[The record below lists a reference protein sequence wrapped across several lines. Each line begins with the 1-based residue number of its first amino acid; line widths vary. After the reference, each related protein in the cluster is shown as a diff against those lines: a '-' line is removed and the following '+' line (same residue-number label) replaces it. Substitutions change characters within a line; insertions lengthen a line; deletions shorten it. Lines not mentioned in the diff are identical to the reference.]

1 MKGKI
6 VLLLKIIAIA
16 AIIIMGAGFALA
28 EDGTVYKVTLNTNG
42 GTVKSGDVNSYT
54 QGGEDVT
61 LPTNVKKAGYTFDGW
76 YADETFSGNKVTS
89 IPGTETGDKEYFAK
103 WILNPK
109 ANSYN
114 KISGGMYHNLAID
127 QNGNLIVW
135 GLNNNGQL
143 GDGTTADRID
153 LTHIMDG
160 TTFTEISAGG
170 LFSLAIDNAGN
181 LYAWGANG
189 VGQLG
194 DGTTVN
200 KLVPTQIMSGT
211 TFKAISAGISHS
223 LAIDVSGNLY
233 VWGNNNKGQLGN
245 GTTTNIS
252 TPTQIMSGTTFTAIA
267 AAQNYSLAI
276 DSNGNLYAWGENNNG
291 ELGTGD
297 TTAYTVPTQ
306 VMAGTT
312 FKSVV
317 AGRGQAYNLAIDTN
331 GNLYSWGQ
339 NTYGQLGN
347 NSTDD
352 VNTPTQILAGT
363 TFEKISVGY
372 NTSFA
377 IDTDGNL
384 YAWGANG
391 NGELGDGTKTLR
403 KSPVK
408 VAEGTKFTDVSA
420 TWNHTLALG
429 ETGNLYAWGSNENGE
444 LGNGTTE
451 SKLVPTVIAESTD
464 AKYKVEYYK
473 QNLTLDG
480 YELAEEIE
488 LIDTK
493 GQTVTAE
500 KKEYEGFTAKELPS
514 GVVKSDGS
522 LVLKVYY
529 DRNKYKVTLNRNKGL
544 IQEGNITEYTY
555 GIETTLPTNVVYPG
569 NTFGGWY
576 DNESL
581 TGTAV
586 TKISATDTGDKTY
599 YAKWTEDYKKMG
611 FVKVAMAKASLSLAI
626 AESGNLYAWGT
637 GYLGNG
643 TTTSA
648 VPIQI
653 KKELKFKE
661 VSTGAYH
668 VLAIDENENL
678 WAWGGNTSGQ
688 LGDGTNVAKTNP
700 VQVKSGTKF
709 KKVATGN
716 EYSIVLDID
725 GNIWSCGYNI
735 YGVLGNGATNSNN
748 VLTKITS
755 GTKFKD
761 ISAGHFHNIALDEDG
776 NIWTWGHNSNGQLGD
791 GTTTD
796 SSVPKKI
803 NVEKKFKQILA
814 VGGNNGSSA
823 RCFAIDESG
832 KLWTWGHNSN
842 GQLGDGTTEDKLTP
856 VQINVE
862 TKFKKV
868 VGGNT
873 HNLALDENGNLWTWG
888 YNSSG
893 ELGNGTT
900 SNSFIPKKIEME
912 EKFKEVAAGA
922 SSSFAIDEN
931 GNLWAWG
938 YNQYKILGDGT
949 TTDRLV
955 PTKITTAES
964 IKFGLTLDLGGATLE
979 DGDITDYKY
988 GTTTILPIP
997 KKPGYVFKGWYTNP
1011 EFTGDAVTEIA
1022 DDDYGDKSFY
1032 AKWEPATDTPYKVE
1046 HYTQNDTLDGYDLLD
1061 ENIENLTGTTD
1072 TKVTATAKTIAG
1084 YEVNKSVRGT
1094 VESGTILGDGSL
1106 VLKLYY
1112 DKIIETTFDIELS
1125 QENVENSLSIEGS
1138 KYNISLKRSDATVT
1152 EWKDKTTDE
1161 NGKIRITAIDGKN
1174 TMKVY
1179 YEAKSVPGSYVL
1191 DTSKKYVEITV
1202 DKDTKQIKLT
1212 GKMSTGAIAYV
1223 EDNVLYIIEQTYM
1236 KNVENSIRVSAVDS
1250 TDSTIKLGNVSF
1262 EIYYPDGRVKPVVTG
1277 EDGTAEISNIVA
1289 PGTGSYLY
1297 EVRQLNTIRGYKENT
1312 KSKYINIVFNADGI
1326 ITDAQDISAT
1336 NTRMMRS
1343 RVVNRT
1349 AGVTTETEGTD
1360 ENVIANINVEQQRD
1374 ATSGS
1379 TTGAFSDYT
1388 LKIIEKDADT
1398 NDNVQAVTYKVTQQ
1412 NTNNSITDVSTTTQ
1426 TTDVN
1431 GEIVTEVANGETVVI
1446 KIKRINAPTDYK
1458 FNKQEI
1464 TINLTRNSAGE
1475 YIIDTPVD
1483 GVEID
1488 TATKQIIVNRS
1499 IVKRISVSNTA
1510 RTRVNATFYI
1520 TKVDQYMRAL
1530 QGVTL
1535 ELRENATGTK
1545 WELKT
1550 DDNGLAKIESQD
1562 LIDSLGSE
1570 YPQYLNSAEGKL
1582 TFWITEK
1589 SVPVGFERINE
1600 DIGFEMYYE
1609 TTPEGIL
1616 EVTYMNVLDGLSYT
1630 HIVDQEYT
1638 QYEADEYMQLDVKMK
1653 VVNVYSTEA
1662 VKLNSLEIEK
1672 VDAKNTN
1679 TKLSGASFQITVMY
1693 PTAGKLRTTY
1703 TSNKNGII
1711 DISNLYFPEGTSTVQ
1726 ILEKKAPTGY
1736 VLDKTP
1742 TTIKVTNTSGVITVD
1757 GATLEGSTIKVKI
1770 TNTKETEQ
1778 VPYRLVIQKRDADTY
1793 ELIDRT
1799 ATFNVQIENNGYNST
1814 ESLYTTDGTATFTDN
1829 GRGKI
1834 AIAVTETEA
1843 PYGYTKDSETKVIY
1857 IQKDSLY
1864 GSIKL
1869 DTSKTQDTENV
1880 QIVGNTIYLTVY
1892 NTRGYYTSN
1901 PYISIKKVDK
1911 DNTKLGLRYAKFA
1924 ITGPDLTGERITTTG
1939 KTGYAGA
1946 TLNSATSGRYIIEER
1961 EAPTG
1966 YKSIKKIAV
1975 DIVFDSN
1982 GNITS
1987 YNLVKDLGSEYDAS
2001 NVLEISSNQKTLSLK
2016 IGNEQQE
2023 KTTVNVIK
2031 SSTYTLKIDKVSSIS
2046 DSIKLDGAKFDID
2059 IDQQNGSDYSFTDTT
2074 YYERGIIINNL
2085 YGTGKIDVS
2094 LREIMSPSGY
2104 ICNGATRKL
2113 SFTRD
2118 SVTKELTLDESS
2130 LTNLDV
2136 SDVKVD
2142 NVNKRITIKVRNIPA
2157 TYTPVIDIDGNTS
2170 TVVPP
2175 EGVTYNSLTI
2185 ENENIENHNIKIEGT
2200 TFRVYKLSEST
2211 YISSG
2216 KTNKYGLTTISLGNE
2231 VYTTTVR
2238 YLIENYKME
2247 ELGYIRNNNVV
2258 LEVTYN
2264 SDGTMTSASIVQGE
2278 RDSKG
2283 RIVAEIDDGVNY
2295 VGGHRI
2301 KVHIRC
2307 ERVGYTPIASG
2318 KTEWSSASNPR
2329 ADEKRPTTTPEKVT
2343 SPVTPT
2349 DPADPEPDFGVQI
2362 EKVNVYNNKIKV
2374 AGAKYAIYVENEDTN
2389 ESQTIIET
2397 TDKEGKISF
2406 TGLLGYGNFKI
2417 TMVEIESPDGY
2428 ALDEKRQVVRINRA
2442 ENSQLIKILD
2452 KDLGENAYCKI
2463 DNINKI
2469 VKTTIEESPSTI
2481 GFAILKQ
2488 DYDDE
2493 LIALKNGKFEIVDT
2507 ETNEIYELESGVE
2520 GMGYVSLPMK
2530 SNGEHSFSIRE
2541 TLAPEGYNAI
2551 SSTLT
2556 LKVTYLNG
2564 LIASAT
2570 VEGDDE
2576 HASVTNKT
2584 TEYIEVNVLN
2594 EKKKEGV
2601 CYSIELIKADAYY
2614 SSITFADAKI
2624 KIDVDNEKGIKGL
2637 TKTDLTDENGKIN
2650 IDNIYGSGKVDIDIT
2665 ELVPPV
2671 GRRFDTKDKQVQLN
2685 IDETTGWIKLSKGT
2699 KNVDT
2704 FIDNKAKKVTIRLRN
2719 YPDDTIVIG
2728 ANKVDENDNNLMLIG
2743 AEYSIRLQSATSIV
2757 PTKQYANGLL
2767 AFTDIAL
2774 PSETGIHEYTY
2785 IINETKA
2792 PFGYALDS
2800 TDIVLKVTV
2809 QNLNGFK
2816 KITNA
2821 YIESG
2826 RGTVEVYGDEFIHLK
2841 FEDTVNSTT
2850 DTYNVSLNKVDSLN
2864 KEYAIEGALI
2874 GIHVKAESGEDYYKE
2889 ILTDVNG
2896 QINLNDIRGTGRI
2909 EVTIEELKPSDY
2921 YVNVYETKKI
2931 VFTRDAVTNEITMET
2946 DSADGV
2952 VSEENSGNVNIVFEN
2967 ELDADVAVSI
2977 TATKVWNDNNN
2988 KAGKRP
2994 TQVTLQILNGAEVVA
3009 SKIVDETYKNAAD
3022 ENEWKYVFTALPK
3035 YDSNGN
3041 VINYTVEEQEVNSG
3055 DLKFYTSSIDTSTNT
3070 ITNTFT
3076 VPGDTVSVTA
3086 HKVWVDTLEQKD
3098 KRPATIKIVVKN
3110 GSTAVKEETI
3120 TTDSDKD
3127 VVFDNLP
3134 KYDLNGNVINYTVE
3148 EQEVNSG
3155 DLKFYTSSIDTSTNT
3170 ITNTFTVP
3178 GDTVSVTAHK
3188 VWVDTLEQKDKRPA
3202 TIKIVVKNGSTA
3214 VKEETITTDSD
3225 KDVVFDNLPKYD
3237 LNGNVINYT
3246 VEEQEVNS
3254 GDLKFY
3260 TSSIDTSTN
3269 TITNTFTVPGDTVSV
3284 TAHKVWVD
3292 TLEQKDKRP
3301 ATIKIVVKNGSTAVK
3316 EETITTDSDKDV
3328 VFDNLPKYDLNGNVI
3343 NYTVEEQEVNSGDLK
3358 FYTSSI
3364 DTSTNTITNTFTVPG
3379 DTVSVTAHKVWVDT
3393 LEQKDKRPA
3402 TIKIVVKNG
3411 STAVKEETITTD
3423 SDKDVVFDNLPKY
3436 DLNGNVINYT
3446 VEEQEVNSGDLKF
3459 YTSSIDTST
3468 NTITNTFTVPGDTVS
3483 VTAHK
3488 VWVDT
3493 LEQKDKRPATIKI
3506 VVKNGS
3512 TAVKEETITTDS
3524 DKDVVFDNLPK
3535 YDLNGNVIN
3544 YTVEEQ
3550 EVNSGDLKF
3559 YTSSIDTSTNTITNT
3574 FTVPGDTVSVTAH
3587 KVWVDTLEQKDKRP
3601 ANIKIVVKN
3610 GTTVVKE
3617 ETITTDSDKD
3627 VVFNNLP
3634 KYDSNGNVITYTV
3647 EEQEVNS
3654 GDLKF
3659 YTSSIDTST
3668 NTITNTFT
3676 LPGELLNV
3684 TIRKVYK
3691 GTNIGLKGATIK
3703 LIDENGVEQTAV
3715 TDENGDVTFSGL
3727 KLGKV
3732 YTYKETIAPSGYT
3745 LNSTEYSFRVEDDG
3759 TITDIVGNR
3768 IIENE
3773 RVRANATIQKYVTG
3787 TTETV
3792 TGAEI
3797 GIYDEHGN
3805 LVTINGVEM
3814 KGTTGA
3820 NGQITFMGL
3829 EPGTYYY
3836 KEITAPSGYVLNTDA
3851 YKFTVNEDGTITFE
3865 NSTEGILYNDRLDLG
3880 VTIRKVY
3887 KGTNIGLKGA
3897 TIKLID
3903 ENGVEQTAVTDENGD
3918 VTFSGLK
3925 LGKVYTYKETIAPSG
3940 YTLNST
3946 EYSFRVEDD
3955 GTITDI
3961 VGNRI
3966 IENERV
3972 RANATIQ
3979 KYVTGTTETV
3989 TGAEIGIYDEHGNLV
4004 TINGVEMKGTTGAN
4018 GQITF
4023 MGLEPGTY
4031 YYKEI
4036 TAPSGYVLNTDAY
4049 KFTVNED
4056 GTITF
4061 ENSTGGILYNDRLTV
4076 GVTIRKVDT
4085 ITKIGLEGATIVV
4098 IDEDGVYRTAVT
4110 DKNGYATFVGLN
4122 VGKTYTYKETIA
4134 PTGYTLNDVEY
4145 SFRINEDGTI
4155 TDLLGNRVIENEP
4168 GNVDDG
4174 KIGVVITKIDAET
4187 KLALEGATIGIY
4199 DKDGNALLDEKGNR
4213 ITGITNKDG
4222 TITFIVPKTEKTYVY
4237 KEITA
4242 PKGYK
4247 INDTQYSFKVKSDGT
4262 IVDIVGNRII
4272 EDYIILGKI
4281 EIFKVEYGT
4290 ENYLANT
4297 EISIYNYEDYVKGN
4311 AQALK
4316 ELWTTVDGKVIFD
4329 GLKVGKY
4336 VVKETKA
4343 PDGYNLDSKP
4353 LVFEVNEKGEI
4364 VILEGSVKL
4373 EDTRIKEPEL
4383 VLPDKPDNIIPD
4395 NTTKPDTPKDNTT
4408 ANGKIPQTGKEM
4420 IVPIIAINVAIGFA
4434 VYFYRKIKY

>member
-1 MKGKI
+1 MKGKV

-28 EDGTVYKVTLNTNG
+28 EDGTVYNVTLNTNG

-76 YADETFSGNKVTS
+76 YTDETFSGNKVTS
-89 IPGTETGDKEYFAK
+89 IAGTETGDKEYFAK

-160 TTFTEISAGG
+160 TTFAEISAGG

-233 VWGNNNKGQLGN
+233 VWGNNNKGQLGD

-291 ELGTGD
+291 ELGIGD

-331 GNLYSWGQ
+331 GNLYAWGQ

-363 TFEKISVGY
+363 SFEKISVGY

-408 VAEGTKFTDVSA
+408 VSEGSKFTDVSA

-444 LGNGTTE
+444 LGNGTTT
-451 SKLVPTVIAESTD
+451 SSLVPKVIAET
-464 AKYKVEYYK
+464 KEVTYKIEYYK
-473 QNLTLDG
+473 QNVSLDG
-480 YELAEEIE
+480 YEIVTEDTQE
-488 LIDTK
+488 LIGTK
-493 GQTVTAE
+493 GETVTAE
-500 KKEYEGFTAKELPS
+500 LKEYEGFTAKETPTAE
-514 GVVKSDGS
+514 VVKG
-522 LVLKVYY
+522 LVIKVYY
-529 DRNKYKVTLNRNKGL
+529 DRNTYKVSFNTNGGFINSGE
-544 IQEGNITEYTY
+544 IPESYTY
-555 GIETTLPTNVVYPG
+555 GVEKNLPTDVLKPG
-569 NTFGGWY
+569 ATFEGWY
-576 DNESL
+576 DNEDL

-586 TKISATDTGDKTY
+586 TAIPTTDSGDKTY
-599 YAKWTEDYKKMG
+599 YAGWNEDATKKAYKD
-611 FVKVAMAKASLSLAI
+611 
-626 AESGNLYAWGT
+626 
-637 GYLGNG
+637 
-643 TTTSA
+643 
-648 VPIQI
+648 
-653 KKELKFKE
+653 
-661 VSTGAYH
+661 VSVGWYH
-668 VLAIDENENL
+668 VLALDTDGNL
-678 WAWGGNTSGQ
+678 WAWGQNSNGQ
-688 LGDGTNVAKTNP
+688 LGNGTNTASNSP
-700 VQVKSGTKF
+700 IQVKKGTKF
-709 KKVATGN
+709 KA
-716 EYSIVLDID
+716 
-725 GNIWSCGYNI
+725 
-735 YGVLGNGATNSNN
+735 
-748 VLTKITS
+748 
-755 GTKFKD
+755 
-761 ISAGHFHNIALDEDG
+761 ISAGKYHSLAIDESG
-776 NIWTWGHNSNGQLGD
+776 NLWAWGNNNDGQLGD
-791 GTTTD
+791 GTTTNRNLPVQIMEGTKFKSVAAGKTGNGYYTASGFIDEDDNLWITGYDAEYSVRANTLIPVKKASNVKKVSIGHLYVIYLSNSGIAYGYGTSASSIGEGNLGYPYTGTKTMLSGAIDITVVESYTFVLD
-796 SSVPKKI
+796 SSGQLWATGRTYPAEFLGI
-803 NVEKKFKQILA
+803 NDDYYYTLTKTFSNYKFKQIE
-814 VGGNNGSSA
+814 G
-823 RCFAIDESG
+823 
-832 KLWTWGHNSN
+832 
-842 GQLGDGTTEDKLTP
+842 GDGRVTAIGSNNELYVWNYDKNTRKY
-856 VQINVE
+856 VMSKIDSD
-862 TKFKKV
+862 TKFVK
-868 VGGNT
+868 
-873 HNLALDENGNLWTWG
+873 ASAG
-888 YNSSG
+888 YNYSTEAYS
-893 ELGNGTT
+893 
-900 SNSFIPKKIEME
+900 
-912 EKFKEVAAGA
+912 
-922 SSSFAIDEN
+922 IDEN
-931 GNLWAWG
+931 GNL
-938 YNQYKILGDGT
+938 YKISGT
-949 TTDRLV
+949 TLTQFSEKETIQFD
-955 PTKITTAES
+955 
-964 IKFGLTLDLGGATLE
+964 LTLNKNGGVFASTE
-979 DGDITDYKY
+979 ITKY
-988 GTTTILPIP
+988 NYGSDFTLPIP
-997 KKPGYVFKGWYTNP
+997 TKQGYTFVGWY
-1011 EFTGDAVTEIA
+1011 ESADFSGDPVTVIPAGEHTA
-1022 DDDYGDKSFY
+1022 KEYY

-1094 VESGTILGDGSL
+1094 VESGTIAADGSL

-1112 DKIIETTFDIELS
+1112 DKIIETTFNIELS

-1152 EWKDKTTDE
+1152 EWNDKTTDE
-1161 NGKIRITAIDGKN
+1161 NGKISITGIDGKN

-1343 RVVNRT
+1343 RVVNRA

-1360 ENVIANINVEQQRD
+1360 ENVIANINVEQERD

-1446 KIKRINAPTDYK
+1446 RIKRINAPTDYK

-1475 YIIDTPVD
+1475 YTIDTPVD

-1488 TATKQIIVNRS
+1488 TTTKQIIVNRS

-1679 TKLSGASFQITVMY
+1679 TKLSGASFQITVTY

-1726 ILEKKAPTGY
+1726 IVEKKAPTGY

-1829 GRGKI
+1829 GRGQI
-1834 AIAVTETEA
+1834 AITVTETEA

-1892 NTRGYYTSN
+1892 NTRVYYTSN

-2142 NVNKRITIKVRNIPA
+2142 NVNKRITIKVRNIPS

-2318 KTEWSSASNPR
+2318 KTEWSSVSNPR

-2442 ENSQLIKILD
+2442 ENSQLIRILD
-2452 KDLGENAYCKI
+2452 RDLGENAYCKI

-2493 LIALKNGKFEIVDT
+2493 LIALKDGKFEIVDT
-2507 ETNEIYELESGVE
+2507 ETNETYELESGVE
-2520 GMGYVSLPMK
+2520 GMGYISLPMK
-2530 SNGEHSFSIRE
+2530 SNGEHSFTIRE

-2671 GRRFDTKDKQVQLN
+2671 GRRFDTKDKQVELN

-2994 TQVTLQILNGAEVVA
+2994 TQVTLQILNGTEVVA
-3009 SKIVDETYKNAAD
+3009 SKIVDATYKNVAD

-3035 YDSNGN
+3035 YGADGN

-3076 VPGDTVSVTA
+3076 VPGDTVSVGVR
-3086 HKVWVDTLEQKD
+3086 KVWIDTTLQQD
-3098 KRPATIKIVVKN
+3098 KRPANIKIVVKN

-3120 TTDSDKD
+3120 TTGSDKD

-3134 KYDLNGNVINYTVE
+3134 KYDSNGNVINYTVE

-3155 DLKFYTSSIDTSTNT
+3155 DLKFYTSSVDTSTNT
-3170 ITNTFTVP
+3170 ITNTFAVP
-3178 GDTVSVTAHK
+3178 GDTVSVGARK
-3188 VWVDTLEQKDKRPA
+3188 VWVDTTLQKDKRPA
-3202 TIKIVVKNGSTA
+3202 NIKIVVKNGTTD

-3237 LNGNVINYT
+3237 
-3246 VEEQEVNS
+3246 S
-3254 GDLKFY
+3254 
-3260 TSSIDTSTN
+3260 
-3269 TITNTFTVPGDTVSV
+3269 
-3284 TAHKVWVD
+3284 
-3292 TLEQKDKRP
+3292 
-3301 ATIKIVVKNGSTAVK
+3301 
-3316 EETITTDSDKDV
+3316 
-3328 VFDNLPKYDLNGNVI
+3328 
-3343 NYTVEEQEVNSGDLK
+3343 
-3358 FYTSSI
+3358 
-3364 DTSTNTITNTFTVPG
+3364 
-3379 DTVSVTAHKVWVDT
+3379 
-3393 LEQKDKRPA
+3393 
-3402 TIKIVVKNG
+3402 
-3411 STAVKEETITTD
+3411 
-3423 SDKDVVFDNLPKY
+3423 
-3436 DLNGNVINYT
+3436 
-3446 VEEQEVNSGDLKF
+3446 
-3459 YTSSIDTST
+3459 
-3468 NTITNTFTVPGDTVS
+3468 
-3483 VTAHK
+3483 
-3488 VWVDT
+3488 
-3493 LEQKDKRPATIKI
+3493 
-3506 VVKNGS
+3506 
-3512 TAVKEETITTDS
+3512 
-3524 DKDVVFDNLPK
+3524 
-3535 YDLNGNVIN
+3535 NGNVIN

-3610 GTTVVKE
+3610 GSIAVKE

-3627 VVFNNLP
+3627 VVFDNLPKYDLNGNVINYTVEEQEVNSGDLKFYTSSIDTSTNTITNTFTVPGDTVSVGARKVWIDTTLQQDKRPANIKIVVKNGSTAVKEEIIATDSDKDVVFDNLPKYDSDGNVINYTVEEQEVNSGDLKFYTSSIDTSTNTITNAFTVPGDTVSVTAHKVWVDTLEQKDKRPANIKIVVKNGSIAVKEETITTDSDKDVVFDNLP

-3715 TDENGDVTFSGL
+3715 TDENGYVTFSGL

-3759 TITDIVGNR
+3759 TITDIVGNK

-3792 TGAEI
+3792 EGAEI

-3814 KGTTGA
+3814 KGTTET

-3865 NSTEGILYNDRLDLG
+3865 NSTNGILYNDKLDLG

-3903 ENGVEQTAVTDENGD
+3903 ENGVEQTAVTDENGY

-3925 LGKVYTYKETIAPSG
+3925 VGKVYTYKETIAPSG

-3946 EYSFRVEDD
+3946 EYSFRVEAD

-3966 IENERV
+3966 IENERI

-3989 TGAEIGIYDEHGNLV
+3989 EGAEIGIYDEHGNLV
-4004 TINGVEMKGTTGAN
+4004 TINGVEMKGTTETN

-4076 GVTIRKVDT
+4076 GVTIRKVDA

-4098 IDEDGVYRTAVT
+4098 IDEDGVHRTAVT

-4145 SFRINEDGTI
+4145 SFKINEDGTI

-4247 INDTQYSFKVKSDGT
+4247 INDTQYSFKVKADGT

-4329 GLKVGKY
+4329 GLKIGKY

-4373 EDTRIKEPEL
+4373 EDTRIKEPEP

-4408 ANGKIPQTGKEM
+4408 ANGEIPQTGKEM